1 MKELDALRTIGE
13 VSQIINVPVYVIR
26 FWEKKF
32 DSIKPIKRKGGNRYF
47 DKNQISNLIIIKKLL
62 HEDKYSIQG
71 AKKVLMKNNFVEKE
85 KQILVKEI
93 KQLINKI
100 KVLVYYNDILIK
112 EEKWNGG
119 KLINTIEYAKVSD
132 IYIIEN

>member
-1 MKELDALRTIGE
+1 MKDLDALRTIGE

-47 DKNQISNLIIIKKLL
+47 DKSQISNLIIIKKLL
-62 HEDKYSIQG
+62 HEDRYSIEG
-71 AKKVLMKNNFVEKE
+71 AKKVLMENVFEEKE

-93 KQLINKI
+93 RHLINKL
-100 KVLVYYNDILIK
+100 KNLL
-112 EEKWNGG
+112 
-119 KLINTIEYAKVSD
+119 
-132 IYIIEN
+132 

>member
-1 MKELDALRTIGE
+1 MKDLDALRTIGE

-47 DKNQISNLIIIKKLL
+47 DKKQISNLIIIKKLL

-71 AKKVLMKNNFVEKE
+71 AKKVLMKNIFVEKE
-85 KQILVKEI
+85 KQTLIKEI
-93 KQLINKI
+93 KQLINKL
-100 KVLVYYNDILIK
+100 KDLY
-112 EEKWNGG
+112 
-119 KLINTIEYAKVSD
+119 
-132 IYIIEN
+132 

>member
-32 DSIKPIKRKGGNRYF
+32 DSIKPIKRQGGNRYF

-62 HEDKYSIQG
+62 REDKYSIQG

-93 KQLINKI
+93 KQLINKL
-100 KVLVYYNDILIK
+100 KDLY
-112 EEKWNGG
+112 
-119 KLINTIEYAKVSD
+119 
-132 IYIIEN
+132 